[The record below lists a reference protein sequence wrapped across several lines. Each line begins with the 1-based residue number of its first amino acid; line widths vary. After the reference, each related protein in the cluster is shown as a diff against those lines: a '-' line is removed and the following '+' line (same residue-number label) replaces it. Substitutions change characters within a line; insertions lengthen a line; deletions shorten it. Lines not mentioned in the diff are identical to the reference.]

1 MGSMQDKVRRKG
13 EEENGSIPI
22 KVEWGAKDDKQQIK
36 GSQTEEARG
45 DQRWKGRIG
54 RVSDG

>member
-1 MGSMQDKVRRKG
+1 MQDKVRRKG
-13 EEENGSIPI
+13 EEENGSIHI